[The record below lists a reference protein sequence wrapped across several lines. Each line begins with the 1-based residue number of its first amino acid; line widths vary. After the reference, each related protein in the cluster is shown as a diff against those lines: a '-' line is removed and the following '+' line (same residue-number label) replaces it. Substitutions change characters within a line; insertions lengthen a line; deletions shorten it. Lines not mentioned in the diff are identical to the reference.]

1 MVSYQW
7 HGTTHANIYWPPLIT
22 RVWNQTRGV
31 PTPHITTRRPESP
44 PTKQP
49 TINGTMYMK
58 WTTIR
63 YFLVSTTEGEL
74 GNSFVKCQHGT
85 ALWIYLTKM
94 GHQKPPTPL
103 ITDSET
109 LYGFVNGNIC
119 QHRSRAIAMR
129 LHCSRNRVRQGHY
142 LVYWSRG
149 KKTSQL
155 LHQTP
160 CNQKST

>member
-1 MVSYQW
+1 MAWYYTCKYILTSSHHQGMKSDQGGTNTSYNHQKTW
-7 HGTTHANIYWPPLIT
+7 IPPHKATYHKWNHVHEMNHNKIFPCEHHG
-22 RVWNQTRGV
+22 RG
-31 PTPHITTRRPESP
+31 T
-44 PTKQP
+44 
-49 TINGTMYMK
+49 
-58 WTTIR
+58 WD
-63 YFLVSTTEGEL
+63 F
-74 GNSFVKCQHGT
+74 FVKCQHGT